1 MVYHFWN
8 GHYWKENRNYQPQDN
23 DNGHFQVITII
34 KPPFLM
40 VYHGLLALLCGDSH
54 GNLRLWLGCTV
65 CLHGFREVGR
75 LGRGK
80 MQGMYQPKWWLHQ
93 TGQISPWIMRISW
106 VSGIFVW
113 GQIRVNTLGWWN
125 FQIIFRQSIIASFGF
140 DKIWGTIQ
148 TMPRLKNGGKFN
160 QRTGME
166 TRHSI
171 FEQTRL
177 DVRDVL
183 SLLCSVG

>member
-1 MVYHFWN
+1 MV
-8 GHYWKENRNYQPQDN
+8 
-23 DNGHFQVITII
+23 

-40 VYHGLLALLCGDSH
+40 VYYDLLALLCGDSH
-54 GNLRLWLGCTV
+54 GNLRLWLGCTG

-75 LGRGK
+75 LGRG
-80 MQGMYQPKWWLHQ
+80 MQGMYQPKWGFTSIKQAGFHHELWEYHEFRARGIVFWGTNSSQ
-93 TGQISPWIMRISW
+93 TI
-106 VSGIFVW
+106 
-113 GQIRVNTLGWWN
+113 LGWWN

-140 DKIWGTIQ
+140 DKIWRIIQ

-183 SLLCSVG
+183 SLLCSMG